1 MTNLNSN
8 KPVYGPDNPHP
19 LSCLK
24 TELVWEG
31 KYDEYGNRRTIHL
44 PASPLPLQRIETTDE
59 PRDREKARQL
69 SLFDEADFYQKAH
82 RDDFRN
88 MLIWGDNKLVMA
100 ALLEQFRGQI
110 DLIYI
115 DPPFDV
121 GADFTMQVQLG
132 EEGDEIQKE
141 QSILEAVAYRDTWG
155 KGTDSYLHMMN
166 ERLILMRDLLSEK
179 GSIYIHCDWRVNSF
193 LRLILDDVF
202 AKDLFLNEII
212 WAYFAFKRKTAR
224 KFPQKHD
231 TIISYRKD
239 SDDFIW
245 NTQFKPHKPEYLKR
259 WKQDANGWY
268 FRDDINPTKGGT
280 RVIYLDDIEGDI
292 VDSVWDD
299 VPPVNP
305 VADER
310 TKFQTQKPEALVE
323 RIIKSSS
330 NENSL
335 VADFFCGSGTTLA
348 AAEKLGRRWIGV
360 DLGRYAIHTTRKR
373 MIQIQRELHDASN
386 QWC

>member
-1 MTNLNSN
+1 
-8 KPVYGPDNPHP
+8 
-19 LSCLK
+19 
-24 TELVWEG
+24 
-31 KYDEYGNRRTIHL
+31 
-44 PASPLPLQRIETTDE
+44 
-59 PRDREKARQL
+59 
-69 SLFDEADFYQKAH
+69 
-82 RDDFRN
+82 
-88 MLIWGDNKLVMA
+88 
-100 ALLEQFRGQI
+100 
-110 DLIYI
+110 
-115 DPPFDV
+115 
-121 GADFTMQVQLG
+121 
-132 EEGDEIQKE
+132 
-141 QSILEAVAYRDTWG
+141 
-155 KGTDSYLHMMN
+155 MMN

-259 WKQDANGWY
+259 WKQDANGRY